1 MNHSTTFEEFEG
13 SGNGAVRSADDF
25 TFASWK
31 ELPELKRA
39 ATLRDMAT
47 VPVAERAIALGV
59 LAAFSP
65 VMLGVAMAVKI
76 TSPGG
81 PVLYKQ
87 ERVGVD
93 RRRAGADAR
102 GEDAERR
109 TRTTGYGKSFEIY
122 KFRTMIPDAEK
133 HSGPTWATASDPRI
147 TKIGRFLRLT
157 RLDELPQLFNVVR
170 GDMRLIGPRPER
182 PYFVGKLSGEI
193 PDYLLRLKVPPGITG
208 LAQVE
213 KEYDASIDDVRKKV
227 KYDLLYVTNRSLK
240 LDTKTL
246 LRTIDVVFRGKGAK

>member
-1 MNHSTTFEEFEG
+1 MNHSRTFDG
-13 SGNGAVRSADDF
+13 LGGNRNGAVKPPDF

-31 ELPELKRA
+31 QLPELKS
-39 ATLRDMAT
+39 ATRTRDMIS
-47 VPVAERAIALGV
+47 VPAAERAIALGM

-65 VMLGVAMAVKI
+65 VMLGVAMAVKA

-93 RRRAGADAR
+93 RRRSGADAR
-102 GEDAERR
+102 GQATERR
-109 TRTTGYGKSFEIY
+109 TRTNGYGKSFEIY

-133 HSGPTWATASDPRI
+133 YSGPTWATARDPRI

-157 RLDELPQLFNVVR
+157 RLDELPQLVNVVR
-170 GDMRLIGPRPER
+170 GDMRIIGPRPER
-182 PYFVGKLSGEI
+182 PYFVQKLSEEI
-193 PDYLLRLKVPPGITG
+193 PDYPLRQKVPPGITG

-213 KEYDASIDDVRKKV
+213 KEYDASVDDVRKKV

-240 LDTKTL
+240 LDTKIL